1 MSTPSIQTRLQAAL
15 ALQRAGQFAQAID
28 DYLDILSQHP
38 DQHDAHHQLGVAYW
52 NHGQQEVALTHLQ
65 RALQAPQVPG
75 GYWLAV
81 VDALTGL
88 GRHSEAQHWLVKARQ
103 RGLPASELL
112 GRAHATN
119 PPPEVQEQM
128 FGHMQREELD
138 ACRALTHPLLAQY
151 PGFGHGCK
159 MLAYLF
165 QLNAEYRPAL

>member
-103 RGLPASELL
+103 RGLPASAASSSPRSFCTLARL
-112 GRAHATN
+112 PCSSAMSG
-119 PPPEVQEQM
+119 
-128 FGHMQREELD
+128 
-138 ACRALTHPLLAQY
+138 ACCSAAR
-151 PGFGHGCK
+151 
-159 MLAYLF
+159 
-165 QLNAEYRPAL
+165 

>member
-1 MSTPSIQTRLQAAL
+1 M
-15 ALQRAGQFAQAID
+15 
-28 DYLDILSQHP
+28 
-38 DQHDAHHQLGVAYW
+38 
-52 NHGQQEVALTHLQ
+52 ALTHLQ

-112 GRAHATN
+112 GRAQTTN

-128 FGHMQREELD
+128 FAHTQREELD
-138 ACRALTHPLLAQY
+138 ACRALDLSAVGAKY
-151 PGFGHGCK
+151 PAFCQGWK
-159 MLAYLF
+159 MLVYLF
-165 QLNAEYRPAL
+165 S